1 MRVAEVLVCKYSE
14 LNDQAKQRAKEWYIN
29 GMEYPFHQENID
41 SIKAFCGYF
50 GATLKDWSIGGR
62 GEYLKTDAK
71 NHHFRGYTMA
81 DAKKLAET
89 GYLPKSGMWLDCT
102 LIQSF
107 FEDFKKTGDALYA
120 FNQALET
127 ALKAINQ
134 DIEYQYSD
142 EAVAEMMEAND
153 YEFDED
159 GRRF

>member
-41 SIKAFCGYF
+41 SIKAFCGHF

-62 GEYLKTDAK
+62 GEYLKTDAE
-71 NHHFRGYTMA
+71 NYHFRGFNME
-81 DAKKLAET
+81 DAKKLVLM
-89 GYLPKSGMWLDCT
+89 GYFPKSGTWLDCT

-107 FEDFKKTGDALYA
+107 FNDFKKTGDALYA

-127 ALKAINQ
+127 ALQAINR